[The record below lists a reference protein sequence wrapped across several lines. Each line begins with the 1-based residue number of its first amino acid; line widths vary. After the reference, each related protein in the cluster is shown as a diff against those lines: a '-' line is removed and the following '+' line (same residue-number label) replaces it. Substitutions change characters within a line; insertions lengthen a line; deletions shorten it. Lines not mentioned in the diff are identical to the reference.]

1 MERLRS
7 IFLDV
12 QFTDNDGVFN
22 TLLEEGVSGDYITL
36 LRRRIF
42 ERAGFVTSGRPVVL
56 KLSYLVN
63 IITRICLKYCFD

>member
-22 TLLEEGVSGDYITL
+22 TLLEEGVSGDYKTL
-36 LRRRIF
+36 LTRRNSS
-42 ERAGFVTSGRPVVL
+42 ERALLPFCSESG
-56 KLSYLVN
+56 
-63 IITRICLKYCFD
+63 T

>member
-22 TLLEEGVSGDYITL
+22 TLLEEGVSGDYKTL
-36 LRRRIF
+36 LSRRIF
-42 ERAGFVTSGRPVVL
+42 ERAGFVTILLWKR
-56 KLSYLVN
+56 
-63 IITRICLKYCFD
+63 